1 MKKILTLLVI
11 SITVSCNSNKETDS
25 IAKVDSSFKSDS
37 SIKNNIQDT
46 VIHKE
51 TENNRT
57 ATDPY
62 WDSAVVHQF
71 NTYKVYSI
79 KDSIRSDFNGDGFQD
94 IAYFK
99 NTGKEK
105 KIFISDG
112 QTKKQE
118 LVGTDAS
125 FNEMGSD
132 FNWVDFWGTLDDK
145 ETFEIIVKDGDIM
158 GERKTKLKHTS
169 LFVRK
174 EESGGGVIIFLNKNY
189 KWVHQSD

>member
-1 MKKILTLLVI
+1 MKRILALLII
-11 SITVSCNSNKETDS
+11 SAGISCNSNTQVES
-25 IAKVDSSFKSDS
+25 IVKVDSTANPGAVKDS
-37 SIKNNIQDT
+37 THDM
-46 VIHKE
+46 VIYKE
-51 TENNRT
+51 TKATRT

-62 WDSAVVHQF
+62 WDSSVVHQF

-94 IAYFK
+94 LAYFK

-112 QTKKQE
+112 QTKKK
-118 LVGTDAS
+118 VMIGTDAS

-132 FNWVDFWGTLDDK
+132 FSWVDFWGVLDDK
-145 ETFEIIVKDGDIM
+145 ETFEIIIKDGDIID
-158 GERKTKLKHTS
+158 EKKTTLEHTS

-174 EESGGGVIIFLNKNY
+174 EESGGGVISFLNKNY